1 MEQKINHKMKQNKIR
16 TVIFVISTVLLL
28 IGGLIL
34 AIRLGSVH
42 LGFSDIYNSIF
53 NYNGSLNL
61 MLIRDGRIPRAL
73 SVLFTGGI
81 LGVTGAML
89 QGVTRNPIAEPSI
102 LGISQGATLVI
113 AIFYAAGIAVTT
125 ENVMIASL
133 IGAVLTGII
142 VLGFISKKANN
153 NSVAKIL
160 LAGTAMSTFFI
171 SLTTVVGLLS
181 NQSQMIGFWVSG
193 GFRNSTWADF
203 KLVFVVGIIGLVI
216 AMLLSPKINILNL
229 GDDVAIGLGENPARI
244 RLITFLIMIPM
255 CAAAVAV
262 GKNIAFVGLIVPQI
276 VRKILGEDYR
286 KNIPCS
292 FLLGAVLLT
301 FADIAA
307 RMLFAPYETPIGVF
321 TALIGL
327 PFFISVA
334 RKERG

>member
-1 MEQKINHKMKQNKIR
+1 MKQSKKHTIA
-16 TVIFVISTVLLL
+16 FVICSLLLL

-42 LGFSDIYNSIF
+42 INFSDIWDSIF
-53 NYNGSLNL
+53 NYSETLEL
-61 MLIRDGRIPRAL
+61 MLIRDVRIPRAL
-73 SVLFTGGI
+73 SVLLTGGI
-81 LGVTGAML
+81 LGVTGAMI

-102 LGISQGATLVI
+102 LGVGQGATLVI
-113 AIFYAAGIAVTT
+113 AIFYATGIAINTR
-125 ENVMIASL
+125 NVMIASF
-133 IGAVLTGII
+133 IGAMITGII

-153 NSVAKIL
+153 SSIAKIL

-171 SLTTVVGLLS
+171 SLTTIIGLLS

-193 GFRNSTWADF
+193 GFRNASWADF
-203 KLVFVVGIIGLVI
+203 RLVFFVGIIGLIV
-216 AMLLSPKINILNL
+216 AMLLSQKINILNL
-229 GDDVAIGLGENPARI
+229 GDDVAIGLGESPEKI
-244 RLITFLIMIPM
+244 RFATLMVMIPM

-276 VRKILGEDYR
+276 VRKLLGEDYR

-301 FADIAA
+301 YADIAA
-307 RMLFAPYETPIGVF
+307 RMLFDPYETPIGVF
-321 TALIGL
+321 TALIGI
-327 PFFISVA
+327 PFFIAVA